1 MNNQNIELARE
12 WTIKAVK
19 NAKRFKDKLPS
30 DSLLTIKVIQPKT
43 GYDEWLQEK
52 VMYRPPIYQ
61 MRNKDTDIPI
71 FETMFEEVLESDLFL
86 EHMLEIDDILKEQF
100 GDYRV
105 VALRFEPRVQEDAF
119 YTDPSY
125 SFDRK
130 INYSINVLF
139 AKNQILCSQSKSR
152 LMYGLWS
159 PRKVFEEL
167 VDWQELEQDY
177 QKQLEQK
184 EYEAFKHY
192 ELGL

>member
-1 MNNQNIELARE
+1 MNNNMELARE

-19 NAKRFKDKLPS
+19 NAKCFKDKLPS

-52 VMYRPPIYQ
+52 VIYRPPIYQ
-61 MRNKDTDIPI
+61 MRSKDIPI

-100 GDYRV
+100 GDYKV
-105 VALRFEPRVQEDAF
+105 VAMRFEPRVQEDGF

-125 SFDRK
+125 SIDRK

-139 AKNQILCSQSKSR
+139 AKNQILCGQSKSR
-152 LMYGLWS
+152 LMYGLQS
-159 PRKVFEEL
+159 PRRVFDEL
-167 VDWQELEQDY
+167 IDWRELEQDY

-184 EYEAFKHY
+184 EYEAFKFH